1 MLLRTSLNEEFWNS
15 EFSNILR
22 NAEEAIFL
30 FFVFGFFFFKTK
42 KQKKRKRRELDI
54 WSSIFSQHKQNG
66 GKWPVLGLNVLK
78 KKVFLNLQVLSG
90 HDTS

>member
-22 NAEEAIFL
+22 NAEEAVFL
-30 FFVFGFFFFKTK
+30 FFVFGFFFENKET
-42 KQKKRKRRELDI
+42 KKRKRRELDI

-66 GKWPVLGLNVLK
+66 GKWLVLGLNVLK
-78 KKVFLNLQVLSG
+78 VEVFLNLHVLSG
-90 HDTS
+90 HDKS

>member
-30 FFVFGFFFFKTK
+30 FFVFGFFFLNKETKKTK
-42 KQKKRKRRELDI
+42 KKGTR
-54 WSSIFSQHKQNG
+54 H
-66 GKWPVLGLNVLK
+66 LK
-78 KKVFLNLQVLSG
+78 
-90 HDTS
+90 